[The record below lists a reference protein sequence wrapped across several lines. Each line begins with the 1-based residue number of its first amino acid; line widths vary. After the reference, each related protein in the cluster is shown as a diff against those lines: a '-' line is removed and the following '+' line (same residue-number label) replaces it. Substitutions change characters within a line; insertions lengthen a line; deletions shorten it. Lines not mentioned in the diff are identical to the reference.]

1 VFFKRQYLININF
14 NVTGMSRRVVVS
26 GLGMVTSLG
35 NNVNDTWSGI
45 LSAKSGIKK
54 ITKFDTDEMP
64 ESVSK
69 IAGEINVNEGE
80 EGAFD
85 PCLFVEKK
93 DVKKMDYFILYGM
106 GATEEAIVDA
116 NWKTIDEKELE
127 RTGILLA
134 SGIGGIGSIQET
146 SITFKEKGMRR
157 ISPFFIPQ
165 SLVNLLGGHVGI
177 KYGYRGSNFSI
188 VSACAS
194 SSHAIGEGA
203 EIIKRGD
210 ADVMI
215 VGGAEAGICE
225 VCVGGFSSMHALST
239 KYNNAPEKASRP
251 WDKNRDGFV
260 IGEGAGTL
268 VLEEYE
274 HAKKRGT
281 KIYGELVGYGASCD
295 AYHITTPHSEG
306 RGAMSAINIA
316 LRKAQLN
323 PEDIQY
329 INAHGTSTPAGDSL
343 EFKAVKNVF
352 SSSLNKLH
360 MSSTK
365 SFIGHLLGAAGV
377 VEAIF
382 SLKAM
387 QDGLLPATL
396 NLDEVDEECSGIDLI
411 PHKPLEFKANCV
423 LSNSFGFGG
432 TNASLIFKKI

>member
-1 VFFKRQYLININF
+1 
-14 NVTGMSRRVVVS
+14 MSRKVVIS
-26 GLGMVTSLG
+26 GVGMVTSLG
-35 NNVNDTWSGI
+35 NSVNDTWNGI
-45 LSAKSGIKK
+45 INSKSGIKK
-54 ITKFDTDEMP
+54 ITKFDTIELSD
-64 ESVSK
+64 SISK
-69 IAGEINVNEGE
+69 VAGEININEGE
-80 EGAFD
+80 SGAFD
-85 PCLFVEKK
+85 PSLFVEKK
-93 DVKKMDYFILYGM
+93 DIKKMDYFILYGIA
-106 GATEEAIVDA
+106 ATEEAITDA
-116 NWKTIDEKELE
+116 NWKTTDEKELE
-127 RTGILLA
+127 RTGVLLA
-134 SGIGGIGSIQET
+134 SGIGGIESIQET
-146 SITFKEKGMRR
+146 SRTSKEKGVRR

-165 SLVNLLGGHVGI
+165 SLVNLLSGHVGI

-203 EIIKRGD
+203 EIIKRDD

-239 KYNNAPEKASRP
+239 KYNDFPERASRP

-260 IGEGAGTL
+260 IGEGAGVV

-274 HAKKRGT
+274 HAKKRGA

-295 AYHITTPHSEG
+295 AYHITTPHPDG
-306 RGAMSAINIA
+306 LGAKTAMNIA
-316 LRKAQLN
+316 LKKARLN
-323 PEDIQY
+323 PSDIQY
-329 INAHGTSTPAGDSL
+329 INAHGTSTPAGDVL
-343 EFKAVKNVF
+343 EFKAVKSVF
-352 SSSLNKLH
+352 SSNLDSLL

-365 SFIGHLLGAAGV
+365 SSIGHLLGAAGV

-387 QDGLLPATL
+387 QDGILPPTL
-396 NLDEVDEECSGIDLI
+396 NLEEVDEECSCIDLI
-411 PHKPLEFKANCV
+411 PYKAREVRTNYV